1 MSKKKPPA
9 SGRSFEALRTLRDAM
24 SARPKPTPQRQ
35 EKPAP
40 AHSASRPP
48 EDEAQLFHRLYA
60 GVQPIDRTRG
70 RIPKQRLEPSET
82 ARRASSR
89 GPAVAVAEDEA
100 VRDRLR
106 TLTDGIDRF
115 EVSDDGERSEGRRLD
130 VPLETL
136 RGLRRGRMP
145 IDARID
151 LHGMTAEQ
159 ARAELEFFLRTMRAR
174 GERCVLVI
182 HGKGAHSP
190 TGVGILRGE
199 ISAWLSQGAS
209 SASVSAFATA
219 RQEDGGLGAVYVLLR
234 R

>member
-1 MSKKKPPA
+1 
-9 SGRSFEALRTLRDAM
+9 LRTLA
-24 SARPKPTPQRQ
+24 
-35 EKPAP
+35 
-40 AHSASRPP
+40 
-48 EDEAQLFHRLYA
+48 
-60 GVQPIDRTRG
+60 
-70 RIPKQRLEPSET
+70 
-82 ARRASSR
+82 
-89 GPAVAVAEDEA
+89 
-100 VRDRLR
+100 
-106 TLTDGIDRF
+106 DGIDRF
-115 EVSDDGERSEGRRLD
+115 EVSDDVERAEGRRLD

-151 LHGMTAEQ
+151 LHGMTAQQ
-159 ARAELEFFLRTMRAR
+159 ARAQLEFFLKTMRAR

-190 TGVGILRGE
+190 MGMGILRGE

-209 SASVSAFATA
+209 SSSVSAFATA

>member
-1 MSKKKPPA
+1 
-9 SGRSFEALRTLRDAM
+9 LRTLA
-24 SARPKPTPQRQ
+24 
-35 EKPAP
+35 
-40 AHSASRPP
+40 
-48 EDEAQLFHRLYA
+48 
-60 GVQPIDRTRG
+60 
-70 RIPKQRLEPSET
+70 
-82 ARRASSR
+82 
-89 GPAVAVAEDEA
+89 
-100 VRDRLR
+100 
-106 TLTDGIDRF
+106 DGIDRF
-115 EVSDDGERSEGRRLD
+115 EVSDAGERAERRRLD

-151 LHGMTAEQ
+151 LHGMTAQQ
-159 ARAELEFFLRTMRAR
+159 ARAQLEFFLKTMRAR

-190 TGVGILRGE
+190 MGMGILRGE

-209 SASVSAFATA
+209 SSSVSAFATA